1 MRELESIGVDELVLA
16 LEALNQSELL
26 EIPITPAGVM
36 SLPEKFVSGDLKVAM
51 KALNDTGILA
61 QKMKVIGKNDV
72 LAESFLGALKEMDGN
87 EFPMEVFD
95 FLKGPLVTIF
105 TTAIEALSK
114 DKADLPVEAINFYN
128 LLYSD
133 EDTAA
138 AASKGKGKGG
148 GKPAAP
154 AGEKMAAR
162 KEKTQ
167 QWRSMTDELIGQGK
181 LTKPQIADK
190 VTAKFDFVTRS
201 TVLTALS
208 DSRNPKYNIF
218 PSLTETDESG
228 VVSYKE

>member
-1 MRELESIGVDELVLA
+1 MRELESIGVDELMLA

-36 SLPEKFVSGDLKVAM
+36 SLPKKFVSGDLKAAM

-61 QKMKVIGKNDV
+61 KKMKVIGKNDV

-95 FLKGPLVTIF
+95 FLKGPLVNIF
-105 TTAIEALSK
+105 TDAVEVLSK
-114 DKADLPVEAINFYN
+114 EKADLPVEAINFYN

-133 EDTAA
+133 EAGAA
-138 AASKGKGKGG
+138 AAKEKGKGKA
-148 GKPAAP
+148 KPASP
-154 AGEKMAAR
+154 PGEKMAAR

-167 QWRSMTDELIGQGK
+167 QWRSMTDKLIGQGK
-181 LTKPQIADK
+181 HTKPQIADR